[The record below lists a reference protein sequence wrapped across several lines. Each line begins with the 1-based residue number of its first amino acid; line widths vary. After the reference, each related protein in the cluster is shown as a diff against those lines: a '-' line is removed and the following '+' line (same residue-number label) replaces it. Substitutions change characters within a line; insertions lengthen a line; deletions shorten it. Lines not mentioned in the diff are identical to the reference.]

1 MSLANRALFT
11 IERNLRAELSLAGI
25 AETCNVSRY
34 HLAHAFGET
43 TGMPVMGYVRSR
55 RLSEAAK
62 RLADGADNILDLALE
77 YGYASHEAFGR
88 AFRSQFGTT
97 PEAVRRDGVGKLPLT
112 APVSVGEGTR
122 KKVAPHRIVE
132 APAFAFVGLAAQIPF
147 GGTHTIPAQ
156 WERFMQNY
164 YSGIDDKAD
173 DIPWGVNASLDE
185 DGNFTYVTAA
195 KVKRA
200 AAAPKDLTIV
210 RTYARRYAVFRHDDH
225 VYTLPQTYMSIW
237 NDWTPDT
244 GVADAP
250 SLEQHL
256 PTFDTRTGYG
266 GVELWIPLT

>member
-1 MSLANRALFT
+1 MSLANRALFA
-11 IERNLRAELSLAGI
+11 IERNLRTDLSLAGL
-25 AETCNVSRY
+25 ADTCKVSRY

-77 YGYASHEAFGR
+77 YGYASHEAFSR

-97 PEAVRRDGVGKLPLT
+97 PEAVRREGVANLPLT
-112 APVSVGEGTR
+112 APVSVGQGIR
-122 KKVAPHRIVE
+122 KKVAPHRIAD
-132 APAFAFVGLAAQIPF
+132 APAFSFVGLAAQIPF

-156 WERFMQNY
+156 WEGFMQNHY
-164 YSGIDDKAD
+164 GLIEDKAD

-185 DGNFTYVTAA
+185 DGNFNYLTAV

-200 AAAPKDLTIV
+200 ASPPKGLTIV
-210 RTYARRYAVFRHDDH
+210 RTEPRRYAVFRHDDH
-225 VYTLPQTYMSIW
+225 VYTMPQTYASIW

-244 GVADAP
+244 GIADAP